1 MIPFNK
7 PYLTGRE
14 SRYVDEVISLG
25 RLAGN
30 GVFTKKCH
38 ERIRTEYGFQ
48 HPFLTTSAT
57 SALEMAALLADLQP
71 GDEVILPSFTFVATA
86 TPFALRGAKLIF
98 VDSQPDHPNMDVAQL
113 EQLISPK
120 TKVIVAMHYAGMA
133 CDMDT
138 IMALA
143 DQHKLLV
150 IEDAAHSIGSFYNG
164 RALGTIGHLAAF
176 SFHETKNIS
185 SGHGGML
192 AINDERFLER
202 AAILWERGTNR
213 NAYESG
219 QVDAY
224 SWHDHG
230 SNFYPSE
237 ITSAFLLAQLED
249 RTFIETER
257 ARIWNTY
264 DHELKPLENNGYQL
278 PKVADFQ
285 TNNHHIFYLV
295 CPSMQRRAQLIEHL
309 SKCGILAVFH
319 YTSLHSSAF
328 MRAQGHPI
336 PTLAN
341 ADFFSEH
348 LVRLPLFVGLTEME
362 QRSIIDAVLGFET
375 ILL

>member
-30 GVFTKKCH
+30 GNFTQKCH
-38 ERIRTEYGFQ
+38 ETLTREYGFQ
-48 HPFLTTSAT
+48 HRFLTTSAT
-57 SALEMAALLADLQP
+57 TALEMAALLADIQP

-86 TPFALRGAKLIF
+86 TPFALRGAKLMF
-98 VDSQPDHPNMDVAQL
+98 VDSQTDHPNMDVEQL
-113 EQLISPK
+113 ERLITPR

-143 DQHKLLV
+143 EKHSILV
-150 IEDAAHSIGSFYNG
+150 IEDAAHSIGSFYKG
-164 RALGTIGHLAAF
+164 KPLGAIGHLAAL

-185 SGHGGML
+185 SGQGGL
-192 AINDERFLER
+192 LVVNDERFLER

-213 NAYESG
+213 NAFDNG
-219 QVDAY
+219 KVDAY

-237 ITSAFLLAQLED
+237 ITSAFLYAQLED
-249 RTFIETER
+249 RNHIETER
-257 ARIWNTY
+257 ERIWNTY
-264 DHELKPLENNGYQL
+264 ARELKPLESKGYRL
-278 PKVADFQ
+278 PALENDQ
-285 TNNHHIFYLV
+285 TNNHHIFYV
-295 CPSMQRRAQLIEHL
+295 ICPSLEMRNQLIDHL
-309 SKCGILAVFH
+309 HTNGILAVFH

-328 MRAQGHPI
+328 MYAQGDPI
-336 PTLAN
+336 PDLQN
-341 ADFFSEH
+341 ADYFSQH
-348 LVRLPLFVGLTEME
+348 LVRLPMFVGLSDSDLEK
-362 QRSIIDAVLGFET
+362 IIQT
-375 ILL
+375 ILAI

>member
-1 MIPFNK
+1 VIPFNK

-14 SRYVDEVISLG
+14 SHYVDEVISLG

-30 GVFTKKCH
+30 GDFTKKCH
-38 ERIRTEYGFQ
+38 ERLHTEYGFQ

-57 SALEMAALLADLQP
+57 SALEMAALLADLQE

-86 TPFALRGAKLIF
+86 TPFALRGATLIF
-98 VDSQPDHPNMDVAQL
+98 VDGLPEHPNMDVAQL
-113 EQLISPK
+113 ERLITPK

-143 DQHKLLV
+143 EQHKLLV
-150 IEDAAHSIGSFYNG
+150 IEDAAHSIGSFYKG
-164 RALGTIGHLAAF
+164 KALGTFGHLAAF

-185 SGHGGML
+185 SGQGGML
-192 AINDERFLER
+192 VVNDERFLER
-202 AAILWERGTNR
+202 AAILWDRGTNR
-213 NAYESG
+213 NSFERG

-249 RTFIETER
+249 RAFIETER

-264 DHELKPLENNGYQL
+264 ANELKSLESNGYLL
-278 PKVADFQ
+278 PAVNDVQ

-295 CPSMQRRAQLIEHL
+295 SPSMERRARLIEHL
-309 SKCGILAVFH
+309 GKHGILAVFH

-328 MRAQGHPI
+328 MRAQNKPI
-336 PTLAN
+336 PALPN

-348 LVRLPLFVGLTEME
+348 LLRLPLFVGLTEAE
-362 QRSIIDAVLGFET
+362 QQTIIEAVLGFEKG
-375 ILL
+375 

>member
-14 SRYVDEVISLG
+14 NRYVDEVIALG

-30 GVFTKKCH
+30 GEFTKKCH
-38 ERIRTEYGFQ
+38 ERLRSEYGFQ

-86 TPFALRGAKLIF
+86 TPFASRGAKLIF
-98 VDSQPDHPNMDVAQL
+98 VDSLPDHPNMDVAQL
-113 EQLISPK
+113 ERLITPK

-133 CDMDT
+133 CEMDT

-143 DQHKLLV
+143 EQHKLLV

-164 RALGTIGHLAAF
+164 KALGTIGHLAAF

-185 SGHGGML
+185 SGQGGML
-192 AINDERFLER
+192 VVNDERFLER
-202 AAILWERGTNR
+202 AAIIWDRGTNR
-213 NAYESG
+213 NAYERG
-219 QVDAY
+219 QVNAY

-237 ITSAFLLAQLED
+237 ITSAFLWAQLED
-249 RTFIETER
+249 RKLIETER
-257 ARIWNTY
+257 ARIWNAY
-264 DHELKPLENNGYQL
+264 AHGLQSLESKGFRL
-278 PKVADFQ
+278 PKVTEVQ
-285 TNNHHIFYLV
+285 TNNHHIFYLI
-295 CPSMQRRAQLIEHL
+295 CPSMERRTRLIEHL
-309 SKCGILAVFH
+309 SAHGILAVFH

-328 MRAQGHPI
+328 MRTQGNAI
-336 PTLAN
+336 PTLPN

-348 LVRLPLFVGLTEME
+348 LLRLPLFVGLTEAE
-362 QRSIIDAVLGFET
+362 QQLIMDAVLGFENV
-375 ILL
+375 